1 MCEREVV
8 EGREDEQKKEGEK
21 DNLSRRESGRKVGEE
36 KEIKVTLKQQPRD
49 DKALKGFL
57 SILTTVLHTLSSE
70 AY

>member
-1 MCEREVV
+1 M
-8 EGREDEQKKEGEK
+8 EGREDEQMKEGE
-21 DNLSRRESGRKVGEE
+21 DNLSRREPGRKVGEE